1 MAPEALR
8 EDAGLL
14 DGRGALEVLVPPT
27 AGRIGNRQA
36 QRVFA
41 GSCSG
46 SPATSATPKIDCQTD
61 A

>member
-1 MAPEALR
+1 MPASST
-8 EDAGLL
+8 AGA
-14 DGRGALEVLVPPT
+14 RSRSST
-27 AGRIGNRQA
+27 TTSGRIGNRQA